1 MVLTIG
7 PVVLL
12 VIVSA
17 MVPAVVRPLRGIVLS
32 SVIAVGALVAST
44 PSGAAGTL
52 SLSTLQKQI
61 VAGTTTNS
69 AGTILPSLK
78 NVMKGPAWT
87 FVGNTLVTPA
97 CNPRQTPSLISHPKP
112 CSFGNSKATKT
123 VVLVGASHAGM
134 WMPAF
139 KSMASSDFYQFKAF
153 IYAGCPPL
161 LTDFT
166 VAPFDRDGKY
176 VTAEQC
182 ATWNQNLADAVNAL
196 HPYAVIVAGGSQSMT
211 TQSGVLAEWVS
222 GMTQFV
228 NRFTATKKIII
239 GSTPVLNISTEMA
252 KCVDTNS
259 AHVTTCNTTYN
270 SASSTDITSL
280 LLARDAQVAAAT
292 GARLVPVM
300 PLVCTPTSSAK
311 PMATCP
317 AVVNHKLVYVD
328 DNHLTAVY
336 VTYITPVFRS
346 LINIA
351 LKG

>member
-1 MVLTIG
+1 MKADLNPTA
-7 PVVLL
+7 LL
-12 VIVSA
+12 VIVLSMLRRA
-17 MVPAVVRPLRGIVLS
+17 IRPSKFVLMVAVL
-32 SVIAVGALVAST
+32 ALVGQI
-44 PSGAAGTL
+44 PSVSSQAAGSL
-52 SLSTLQKQI
+52 SLTTLQKQ
-61 VAGTTTNS
+61 VAAGTTTNA
-69 AGTILPSLK
+69 AGSVLPSVK
-78 NVMKGPAWT
+78 NVIKGPAWT
-87 FVGNTLVTPA
+87 FVGNTLVTDA
-97 CNPRQTPSLISHPKP
+97 CNPRQTPNLISHPKP
-112 CSFGNSKATKT
+112 CSFGSTKATKT

-166 VAPFDRDGKY
+166 VPPFDRDGKY

-182 ATWNQNLADAVNAL
+182 ATWNLNLADAVNAL
-196 HPYAVIVAGGSQSMT
+196 HPYAVIVAGGSQSMSS
-211 TQSGVLAEWVS
+211 QSGVLSEWVS
-222 GMTQFV
+222 GMTQFI

-252 KCVDTNS
+252 KCVDSNVGR
-259 AHVTTCNTTYN
+259 VTTCNTTYN
-270 SASSTDITSL
+270 SSSPSDITSL

-292 GARLVPVM
+292 GSRLVNVM
-300 PLVCTPTSSAK
+300 PLVCTPTSNAK
-311 PMATCP
+311 PVGVCP

-336 VTYITPVFRS
+336 VTYVTPVFRT
-346 LINIA
+346 LINAA

>member
-1 MVLTIG
+1 MRTVRRPIFQLGIAGVIAFSVLTM
-7 PVVLL
+7 
-12 VIVSA
+12 SA
-17 MVPAVVRPLRGIVLS
+17 
-32 SVIAVGALVAST
+32 ASN
-44 PSGAAGTL
+44 AAGTL
-52 SLSTLQKQI
+52 TLSTLQKQI
-61 VAGTTTNS
+61 VAGTTSNA
-69 AGTILPSLK
+69 AGSVLPSLK
-78 NVMKGPAWT
+78 NVIKGPAWT
-87 FVGNTLVTPA
+87 FVGNTLVTNS
-97 CNPRQTPSLISHPKP
+97 CNPRQTPSLIAHPKP
-112 CSFGNSKATKT
+112 CSFGSSKATKT

-166 VAPFDRDGKY
+166 VPPFDRDGKY

-211 TQSGVLAEWVS
+211 TQSGVLNEWVS
-222 GMTQFV
+222 GMTQFI

-252 KCVDTNS
+252 KCVDSNPTQ
-259 AHVTTCNTTYN
+259 VTTCNTTYN
-270 SASSTDITSL
+270 SASNSDITNL
-280 LLARDAQVAAAT
+280 LLARDTQVAAAT

-300 PLVCTPTSSAK
+300 SLVCTPTSSAK
-311 PMATCP
+311 PIATCP

-336 VTYITPVFRS
+336 VTYVTPVFRT
-346 LINIA
+346 LINAA

>member
-1 MVLTIG
+1 M
-7 PVVLL
+7 L
-12 VIVSA
+12 VIVSR
-17 MVPAVVRPLRGIVLS
+17 MVPAALRPLRGIAVAGM
-32 SVIAVGALVAST
+32 IAVAVLATSI
-44 PSGAAGTL
+44 PSEATGTL

-69 AGTILPSLK
+69 AGTVLPSVK
-78 NVMKGPAWT
+78 NVIKGPAWT

-112 CSFGNSKATKT
+112 CSFGSSKATKT

-139 KSMASSDFYQFKAF
+139 KSMASTDFYQFKAF

-166 VAPFDRDGKY
+166 VAPFDHDGKY

-182 ATWNQNLADAVNAL
+182 ATWNQNVADAVNAL

-211 TQSGVLAEWVS
+211 TQSGVLAEWVR
-222 GMTQFV
+222 GMTQFI
-228 NRFTATKKIII
+228 NRFDATKKIII

-252 KCVDTNS
+252 KCVDSNPTH
-259 AHVTTCNTTYN
+259 ATTCNTTYN
-270 SASSTDITSL
+270 SASNSDITSL
-280 LLARDAQVAAAT
+280 LLARDSQVAAAT

-300 PLVCTPTSSAK
+300 SLVCTPTSDAK
-311 PMATCP
+311 PVATCP

-336 VTYITPVFRS
+336 VTYVMPVFRS
-346 LINIA
+346 LINVA

>member
-1 MVLTIG
+1 M
-7 PVVLL
+7 L
-12 VIVSA
+12 VIVSG
-17 MVPAVVRPLRGIVLS
+17 MLRAVLRPTKY
-32 SVIAVGALVAST
+32 LVAAGILAMAVASAP
-44 PSGAAGTL
+44 PSSNAASTL
-52 SLSTLQKQI
+52 SLTTLQKQI

-69 AGTILPSLK
+69 AGTVLPSVK
-78 NVMKGPAWT
+78 NVIKGPAWT
-87 FVGNTLVTPA
+87 FVGNTLVTNG
-97 CNPRQTPSLISHPKP
+97 CNPRQTASLIAHPKP
-112 CSFGNSKATKT
+112 CSFGSSKATKT

-166 VAPFDRDGKY
+166 VPPFDRDGKY

-182 ATWNQNLADAVNAL
+182 TTWNNNLADAVNAL
-196 HPYAVIVAGGSQSMT
+196 NPYAVIVAGGSQSMN
-211 TQSGVLAEWVS
+211 TQSGVQAEWVR

-252 KCVDTNS
+252 KCVDSNAS
-259 AHVTTCNTTYN
+259 RVTTCNTTYN
-270 SASSTDITSL
+270 SASNSDVTNL
-280 LLARDAQVAAAT
+280 LLGRDAQVAAAT
-292 GARLVPVM
+292 GARLVSVM
-300 PLVCTPTSSAK
+300 PLVCTPTSVAK
-311 PMATCP
+311 PIATCP

-336 VTYITPVFRS
+336 VTYITPVFRT
-346 LINIA
+346 LINAA
-351 LKG
+351 LKS

>member
-1 MVLTIG
+1 M
-7 PVVLL
+7 L
-12 VIVSA
+12 VIVLG
-17 MVPAVVRPLRGIVLS
+17 MLRAVATPLSRLIFAGLCAISL
-32 SVIAVGALVAST
+32 LVVST
-44 PSGAAGTL
+44 PSEASGTL
-52 SLSTLQKQI
+52 SLTTLQQQI
-61 VAGTTTNS
+61 LAGTTNNA
-69 AGTILPSLK
+69 AGTVLPSVK

-97 CNPRQTPSLISHPKP
+97 CNPRQTPSLISRPKP
-112 CSFGNSKATKT
+112 CSFGSSKAPKT

-139 KSMASSDFYQFKAF
+139 KSMASTDFYQFKAF

-176 VTAEQC
+176 VTAQDC
-182 ATWNQNLADAVNAL
+182 ATWNENVADAVNAL

-211 TQSGVLAEWVS
+211 AQSGVLAEWVR
-222 GMTQFV
+222 GMTQFM
-228 NRFTATKKIII
+228 NRFSATKKIII

-252 KCVDTNS
+252 KCIDSNPT
-259 AHVTTCNTTYN
+259 HLTTCNTTYN
-270 SASSTDITSL
+270 SASNTDITSL
-280 LLARDAQVAAAT
+280 LLARDTQVAAAT
-292 GARLVPVM
+292 GARLVPIM
-300 PLVCTPTSSAK
+300 SLVCTPTSDSK

-336 VTYITPVFRS
+336 VTYVTPVFRS

>member
-1 MVLTIG
+1 M
-7 PVVLL
+7 L
-12 VIVSA
+12 VIVSGMFRTA
-17 MVPAVVRPLRGIVLS
+17 VRPLWRLGLAGVVAVTVL
-32 SVIAVGALVAST
+32 AAST
-44 PSGAAGTL
+44 SSDAAGSL
-52 SLSTLQKQI
+52 SLTTLQKQI
-61 VAGTTTNS
+61 VAGTTTSS
-69 AGTILPSLK
+69 AGTVLPSVK
-78 NVMKGPAWT
+78 NVIKGPAWT
-87 FVGNTLVTPA
+87 FVGNTLVTNA
-97 CNPRQTPSLISHPKP
+97 CNPRQTPSLIAHPKP
-112 CSFGNSKATKT
+112 CSFGSSKATKT

-161 LTDFT
+161 ITDFT
-166 VAPFDRDGKY
+166 VAPFSRDGKY

-182 ATWNQNLADAVNAL
+182 ATWNQNVADAVNAL
-196 HPYAVIVAGGSQSMT
+196 HPYAVIVSGGSQSMT

-222 GMTQFV
+222 GMTQFI

-259 AHVTTCNTTYN
+259 KNVTTCNTTYN
-270 SASSTDITSL
+270 STSNTDITSL

-292 GARLVPVM
+292 GARLVSVM
-300 PLVCTPTSSAK
+300 PLVCTPTSSSK
-311 PMATCP
+311 PIGTCP

-336 VTYITPVFRS
+336 VTYVTPVFRS
-346 LINIA
+346 LVNVA